1 LASNPDILAEMAQGD
16 RMMQEIADMIDLAEA
31 PEDAVCSLVTDLMQ
45 YCEREKINWTQEV
58 MARAWEQLRKQ
69 RLYEVP
75 KR

>member
-1 LASNPDILAEMAQGD
+1 MAQGD